1 MDAEDEG
8 DGLQL
13 RFRPLSEADLPLLHG
28 WLNAPHVR
36 RWWDGPMS
44 MSEVVDKYRRRLE
57 PGHHVHCCIVLD
69 ADVPVGFLQWYVIGD
84 EPDYLPD
91 THREVDVDP
100 RAVAV
105 DLYIGE
111 ESYLHRG
118 VGHRMLRRFLNEI
131 VLPVDAVPYA
141 VIDPEPTN
149 HRAIRAYE
157 RAGFVAFAEIERE
170 DGPALLM
177 RTGVSP

>member
-1 MDAEDEG
+1 VDAEEDG

-13 RFRPLSEADLPLLHG
+13 RFRPLSEADLPLLHR

-36 RWWDGPMS
+36 RWWDGTMS
-44 MSEVVDKYRRRLE
+44 MNEVVDKYRLRLE
-57 PGHHVHCCIVLD
+57 PGHHVRSYVAL
-69 ADVPVGFLQWYVIGD
+69 APDVPIGFLQWYAIGA
-84 EPDYLPD
+84 EPGYLPD
-91 THREVDVDP
+91 HHGDVDLDP
-100 RAVAV
+100 RAAGV

-118 VGHRMLRRFLNEI
+118 VGHRMLRCFVEEV
-131 VLPVDAVPYA
+131 VLPTGDIPYA
-141 VIDPEPTN
+141 VVDPAPTN
-149 HRAIRAYE
+149 HRAICAYE

-177 RTGVSP
+177 RTGGTR